1 MAVTAVVTRRPLS
14 ILFYIILAAVAA
26 TTAAAAE
33 TPTDAAIDA
42 AYAQLVNVTANQEY
56 WAERAEVAHAYN
68 RAAYESDPVG
78 VMDRFNDGVR
88 RAMETSTPTRSRS
101 RSLAHKARGGPCT
114 ATNPIDQCWR
124 CRGDWARNR
133 KRLARCGM
141 GFGHRTTGGLAGRI
155 YVVTDPS
162 DEPAN
167 LVVPR
172 KGTLRYAVIQDRPL
186 WITFARDM
194 VINLCRELLVT
205 SDKTIDGRGA
215 QVHVVGAQ
223 ITLQNVRNV
232 ILHNL
237 HIHDAARRGGGVIR
251 DSKHHWGLRGE
262 SDGDGVSVMGSSD
275 IWIDH
280 VSMRSC
286 ADGLVDVVDGSTA
299 VTISNGHFTRHDHVM
314 LFGASDAAVK
324 DKAMQVTVA
333 FNHFGKGLVQRMPRC
348 RHGFFHVVNNDYTH
362 WLMYAIGGS
371 QNPTIISQGNRF
383 RAVDDG
389 RFKEVTKREYTPYS
403 EYKDWVW
410 KSQDD
415 LFLNGAFFNQSG
427 GENERR
433 FDRLDLI
440 QAKGGQ
446 YAELLTRYAGAL
458 NCRVGKKC

>member
-1 MAVTAVVTRRPLS
+1 MAGSAVVMRSPLS
-14 ILFYIILAAVAA
+14 ILFFYILAAMAA
-26 TTAAAAE
+26 TAAA
-33 TPTDAAIDA
+33 TQTDDA
-42 AYAQLVNVTANQEY
+42 VDKAYSELVNVTSNQEYPY

-68 RAAYESDPVG
+68 RAAVASDPVA
-78 VMDRFNDGVR
+78 VMERFNDRVR
-88 RAMETSTPTRSRS
+88 RATAATSSRSR
-101 RSLAHKARGGPCT
+101 RSLAHNAQVPCM

-124 CRGDWARNR
+124 CHGDWARNR
-133 KRLARCGM
+133 KRLAKCAM
-141 GFGHRTTGGLAGRI
+141 GFGHRATGGLAGGI

-162 DEPAN
+162 DDPAN
-167 LVVPR
+167 LVEPK
-172 KGTLRYAVIQDRPL
+172 KGTLREQI
-186 WITFARDM
+186 
-194 VINLCRELLVT
+194 VT

-215 QVHVVGAQ
+215 QVHITGAQ
-223 ITLQNVRNV
+223 ITLQNVHNV

-237 HIHDAARRGGGVIR
+237 HIHDAAPRAGGAIR
-251 DSKHHWGLRGE
+251 DSTQHSGVRGE
-262 SDGDGVSVMGSSD
+262 SDGDGISVMGSSD

-286 ADGLVDVVDGSTA
+286 ADGLIDVVDGSTA
-299 VTISNGHFTRHDHVM
+299 VTISNGHFTQHDHVM
-314 LFGASDAAVK
+314 LFGASDTAVK
-324 DKAMQVTVA
+324 DKMMQVTVA

-348 RHGFFHVVNNDYTH
+348 RFGFFHVVNNDYTQ

-383 RAVDDG
+383 RAVDD
-389 RFKEVTKREYTPYS
+389 RNIKEVTKREYTPYNQ
-403 EYKDWVW
+403 YKDWVW

-427 GENERR
+427 GQNERS

-446 YAELLTRYAGAL
+446 YAESLTRYSGAL

>member
-1 MAVTAVVTRRPLS
+1 MAGSAVVRSPLS
-14 ILFYIILAAVAA
+14 ILFYILAAVAA
-26 TTAAAAE
+26 TAAAE
-33 TPTDAAIDA
+33 TPTTDAAIDK
-42 AYAQLVNVTANQEY
+42 AYAQLVNVTDNQEY

-68 RAAYESDPVG
+68 RAAYVSDPVA
-78 VMDRFNDGVR
+78 VMERFNDGMR
-88 RAMETSTPTRSRS
+88 RATATSTRS
-101 RSLAHKARGGPCT
+101 RSLAHKARGPCT

-133 KRLARCGM
+133 KRLARCAM
-141 GFGHRTTGGLAGRI
+141 GFGHRATGGLAGRI
-155 YVVTDPS
+155 YVVTDPR
-162 DEPAN
+162 DDPAN

-186 WITFARDM
+186 WITFARGM
-194 VINLCRELLVT
+194 VINLCKELIVS

-215 QVHVVGAQ
+215 QVHIMGAQ
-223 ITLQNVRNV
+223 ITLQNVHNV

-237 HIHDAARRGGGVIR
+237 HIHDAVPRGGGVIR
-251 DSKHHWGLRGE
+251 DSKHHSGVRGE
-262 SDGDGVSVMGSSD
+262 SDGDGISVMGSSD

-299 VTISNGHFTRHDHVM
+299 VTISNGHFTKHDHVM
-314 LFGASDAAVK
+314 LFGASDNAVK
-324 DKAMQVTVA
+324 DKMMQVTVA

-348 RHGFFHVVNNDYTH
+348 RYGFFHVVNNDYTH

-383 RAVDDG
+383 RAVDD
-389 RFKEVTKREYTPYS
+389 RNFKEVTKREYTPYS
-403 EYKDWVW
+403 QYKDWVW

-427 GENERR
+427 GQNELP

-446 YAELLTRYAGAL
+446 YAESLTRYAGAL